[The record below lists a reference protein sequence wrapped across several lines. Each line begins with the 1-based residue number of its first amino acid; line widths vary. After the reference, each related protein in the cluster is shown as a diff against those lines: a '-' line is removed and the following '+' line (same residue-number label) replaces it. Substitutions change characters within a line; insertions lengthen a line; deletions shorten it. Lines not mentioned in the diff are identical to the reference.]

1 MSSIKKTCLIL
12 LINFTV
18 LITFFLV
25 IEIGFNV
32 TERFTQSH
40 TKHLSHKEFRLNRPE
55 PYSESSYFSQDFIN
69 ESFSQPGGWITPIGT
84 RILLPK
90 NFKGHWINV
99 RENKRVTI
107 DQPKI
112 YKKRILIFG
121 GSTIYSGEV
130 PDSFTIASQLQEKLI
145 SKGYIDILVENYG
158 ATSIH
163 ISQQFER
170 LQYDVELNAS
180 DAVIFYDGVND
191 VLQRVYFNNP
201 NGFIANEAAKSPL
214 LVQYIRKWKEYSAF
228 LRWVDENLISQKN
241 YRLNLLRAP
250 EAANEYVA
258 EIVKANSF
266 VNSKGAKFLHFLQ
279 PNIFTRIP
287 KNSYEKNLIG
297 LEGSDMMPYGL
308 KEVFESTYP
317 IIQKKLETITYSRDA
332 TSLFNGLIISP
343 YMDFCHVSESA
354 NKAVANEIFLQLL
367 KMGVL
372 NNA

>member
-1 MSSIKKTCLIL
+1 MSSIKQTCLIL
-12 LINFTV
+12 FINFTV
-18 LITFFLV
+18 LITFFFV
-25 IEIGFNV
+25 IEIGFKV
-32 TERFTQSH
+32 KEIFSQSH
-40 TKHLSHKEFRLNRPE
+40 IKYLSHKEFRLNRPE
-55 PYSESSYFSQDFIN
+55 PYSKSTFFSQDFIN

-84 RILLPK
+84 RIVLPN

-107 DQPKI
+107 AQPKI

-121 GSTIYSGEV
+121 GSTIYNGEV
-130 PDSFTIASQLQEKLI
+130 PDSFTIASYLQENLI
-145 SKGYIDILVENYG
+145 SNGYIDILVENYG

-163 ISQQFER
+163 ITQQFER
-170 LQYDVELNAS
+170 LQYDVMLKS
-180 DAVIFYDGVND
+180 GDVVIFYDGVND

-201 NGFIANEAAKSPL
+201 NGFIANEVAKSPL
-214 LVQYIRKWKEYSAF
+214 LVQYIRKWKVHSAF

-250 EAANEYVA
+250 KAADEYVA
-258 EIVKANSF
+258 EIVKTNSF

-279 PNIFTRIP
+279 PHIFTKNP
-287 KNSYEKNLIG
+287 KNSYEKDLIG
-297 LEGSDMMPYGL
+297 LEGSDMMPFGL

-317 IIQKKLETITYSRDA
+317 IIQKKLEPITYNRDA
-332 TSLFNGLIISP
+332 TSIFNDLIISP

-354 NKAVANEIFLQLL
+354 NKVVANEIFLQLL